1 MRKPGAPR
9 TTKASNGSAARG
21 RPTLPSPSSKPEEA
35 RRAATT
41 THEDLAA
48 RAYAIFLARGGQP
61 GDDLRDW
68 FQAEAEIRREQGTS
82 SGPSPK

>member
-9 TTKASNGSAARG
+9 TTKASTGSTAPG
-21 RPTLPSPSSKPEEA
+21 RPTPPTPSSKPEEA

-41 THEDLAA
+41 SHEELAA
-48 RAYAIFLARGGQP
+48 RAYAIFLARGGKP

-68 FQAEAEIRREQGTS
+68 FQAEAELRREQGTS
-82 SGPSPK
+82 RSPSPK